1 MLYDVIWCS
10 MTKSAALAIM
20 FHLNQ
25 TFLGPNCHSELN
37 FSCPSAI
44 LWLDEQMVMFNLNSY
59 LQMVKWSTALWFLLG
74 HGRFNPGAIF
84 TTMCQ
89 NLKPHPANKITQSAI
104 TKFHLRCQMLQ
115 TYKATSIIQRQIP
128 PSIHIIRYQSNSK
141 LINHH
146 QSRGFLTNPISE
158 TSPMSHGFA
167 LALFCRP
174 GHKGPAGVGQILLC
188 EVLDLHHG
196 FPGDG
201 HQHLRPPFWP
211 RLSGWW
217 LTYPS
222 EYEFVSWDD
231 DIPRYGKITN
241 VPNHQPDCY

>member
-167 LALFCRP
+167 LASPWPFFAAQ
-174 GHKGPAGVGQILLC
+174 GTKAQQ
-188 EVLDLHHG
+188 VLDK
-196 FPGDG
+196 FCSVKSWICTTASRAMAINTYG
-201 HQHLRPPFWP
+201 HRFDQGYLVGGWP
-211 RLSGWW
+211 TPLNMSSSVGMM
-217 LTYPS
+217 TFQDM
-222 EYEFVSWDD
+222 E
-231 DIPRYGKITN
+231 K
-241 VPNHQPDCY
+241 

>member
-1 MLYDVIWCS
+1 MVVSTSEQYSFVNEQRCVKIWNHTQQTRLY
-10 MTKSAALAIM
+10 
-20 FHLNQ
+20 
-25 TFLGPNCHSELN
+25 
-37 FSCPSAI
+37 
-44 LWLDEQMVMFNLNSY
+44 
-59 LQMVKWSTALWFLLG
+59 
-74 HGRFNPGAIF
+74 
-84 TTMCQ
+84 
-89 NLKPHPANKITQSAI
+89 TQSAI
-104 TKFHLRCQMLQ
+104 TKFHFRCQMLQ

-141 LINHH
+141 LINHQSSSIPRISH
-146 QSRGFLTNPISE
+146 QSNLWDISHV
-158 TSPMSHGFA
+158 PWLRLGFA
-167 LALFCRP
+167 LALFLA

-231 DIPRYGKITN
+231 DIPKIWKKQMFPTTN
-241 VPNHQPDCY
+241 QTAIKSNNLISVLWSTLLWFNDGLSSVQSNSI

>member
-1 MLYDVIWCS
+1 
-10 MTKSAALAIM
+10 
-20 FHLNQ
+20 
-25 TFLGPNCHSELN
+25 
-37 FSCPSAI
+37 
-44 LWLDEQMVMFNLNSY
+44 
-59 LQMVKWSTALWFLLG
+59 MVKWSTALWFLLG

-201 HQHLRPPFWP
+201 HQHLRPPF
-211 RLSGWW
+211 
-217 LTYPS
+217 
-222 EYEFVSWDD
+222 
-231 DIPRYGKITN
+231 
-241 VPNHQPDCY
+241 